1 MAEQFKNKGI
11 EREFEEGE
19 VAVGEVGSSGG
30 FPTPSTTTTTANAI
44 TTTTNSMTSAQSAD
58 VIHPLPAF
66 VFQSSPP
73 APVAVAAFQFAPFG
87 GAYQVQ

>member
-11 EREFEEGE
+11 EKEYEEGE

-30 FPTPSTTTTTANAI
+30 FPTPSTTTTTTNEI
-44 TTTTNSMTSAQSAD
+44 TTTTNAQSAD